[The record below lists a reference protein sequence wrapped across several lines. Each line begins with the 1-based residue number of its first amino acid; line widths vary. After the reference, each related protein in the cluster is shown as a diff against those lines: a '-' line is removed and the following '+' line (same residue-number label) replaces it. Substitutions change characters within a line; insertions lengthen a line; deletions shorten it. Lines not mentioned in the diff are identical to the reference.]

1 MTIQCPPYSLRHV
14 LTNTQTE
21 GKEIPSNLEERGD
34 VRHSETICIIIGCI
48 SNKTRVPVD
57 LRTLPLLKCLAAH
70 SYALLKVTNYPNL
83 SWHTSFY
90 SEMSLTSLARVF
102 MFSCKNHKTMNTCD
116 SPV

>member
-34 VRHSETICIIIGCI
+34 VRRNERICIIIGCS

-57 LRTLPLLKCLAAH
+57 LCTLPLLKCLAAH
-70 SYALLKVTNYPNL
+70 FYALLKVTNYPNL

-102 MFSCKNHKTMNTCD
+102 MFHAKTTKL
-116 SPV
+116 